1 MKTPPITVT
10 SKGAGMGEAL
20 AFTED
25 LGVETALDKKSV
37 LHLRL
42 LAEELFGMLRGIAGD
57 VNADYWLEKEGGK
70 FELHLKSSVK
80 MTDDMREQFLS
91 AASDGKNY
99 AAKGFM
105 GKIRVIFAD
114 MLYYTKEAL
123 PYAMMNSAVA
133 YPMGGASVESSTV
146 WSMRLYKEE
155 LQREKADKKE
165 AAENWDE
172 LEKSI
177 VANIADDVKVK
188 LIGSTAEIIIY
199 KTF

>member
-1 MKTPPITVT
+1 MKTTPV
-10 SKGAGMGEAL
+10 SVKSSGAGMSEAL
-20 AFTED
+20 TLTENI
-25 LGVETALDKKSV
+25 GAESGLDKKSV

-42 LAEELFGMLRGIAGD
+42 LSEELFGMLRGIAGD
-57 VNADYWLEKEGGK
+57 VEAEYWLETEDRK
-70 FELHLKSSVK
+70 FELHLKSAVK
-80 MTDDMREQFLS
+80 MTDEVREQFLS
-91 AASDGKNY
+91 ASSDGKNY

-105 GKIRVIFAD
+105 GKLRVIFAD
-114 MLYYTKEAL
+114 MIYYTKEAL

-155 LQREKADKKE
+155 LQREKGEKE
-165 AAENWDE
+165 DVAEKWDE

-188 LIGSTAEIIIY
+188 LVGSSAEIIIF
-199 KTF
+199 KAF